1 MFYQGNAIRKPR
13 HPIWLIAS
21 LLVIILLAIMANA
34 YGADDQKGYT
44 GFDVDD
50 AYSQWQIDAMEA
62 ILPALKELGAEVHPT
77 SVNKKLKDKD
87 FGFTLD
93 VENKWHKP
101 PIRDRIEFG
110 NIVILKGNTKE
121 GDPVILESKDDGFI
135 YEDLENTTDHTS
147 LVRITVEESE
157 TISEQSSES
166 SLHGWD
172 IRTSVTGTVGAN
184 ESNKVEVSVEAGAKG
199 EYTKA
204 SESGKEQTRTITK
217 EIEHEVPPFTTFYV
231 QQTKEKAKVR
241 VTSQQKIY
249 FDVAFTYIGKRHFPD
264 SPLRDYKKAN
274 RFGKTQSRYLIRVES
289 LNELHRI
296 LSGKHGDYP
305 KLRTNLL
312 TGKGHPKTK
321 AMWKWLSDENNR
333 YIRAEEIKV
342 YDNASVGHSKVVE
355 KRNKD
360 EETDD

>member
-1 MFYQGNAIRKPR
+1 M
-13 HPIWLIAS
+13 
-21 LLVIILLAIMANA
+21 
-34 YGADDQKGYT
+34 KGYT

-50 AYSQWQIDAMEA
+50 AYSQWQIDAMEV

-77 SVNKKLKDKD
+77 SLNKKTKDKN
-87 FGFTLD
+87 FGFVLD
-93 VENKWHKP
+93 VENEWNKP
-101 PIRDRIEFG
+101 PIRDRMEFG
-110 NIVILKGNTKE
+110 NIVILKGNTKD
-121 GDPVILESKDDGFI
+121 GDPVILESKDDGYI

-147 LVRITVEESE
+147 IVRITVQESE

-166 SLHGWD
+166 TLHGWD
-172 IRTSVTGTVGAN
+172 IRTSITGTVGAN

-217 EIEHEVPPFTTFYV
+217 EIEHEVPPFTLFYV

-241 VTSQQKIY
+241 VTSQQKIF
-249 FDVAFTYIGKRHFPD
+249 FDVAFTYIGKQHFSD

-274 RFGKTQSRYLIRVES
+274 HFGKTQSRYLIRVES
-289 LNELHRI
+289 LNEFHRI

-305 KLRTNLL
+305 KLRTNIL
-312 TGKGHPKTK
+312 TGKGYPKTK
-321 AMWKWLSDENNR
+321 AMWEWLSDENNR
-333 YIRAEEIKV
+333 YIRAEEIKI

-355 KRNKD
+355 KQN
-360 EETDD
+360 DDTEDADDN

>member
-1 MFYQGNAIRKPR
+1 M
-13 HPIWLIAS
+13 
-21 LLVIILLAIMANA
+21 
-34 YGADDQKGYT
+34 KGYT

-50 AYSQWQIDAMEA
+50 AYSQWQIDAIGK

-77 SVNKKLKDKD
+77 SLKNKEKQ
-87 FGFTLD
+87 FGFVLD
-93 VENKWHKP
+93 VENQWNKP
-101 PIRDRIEFG
+101 PIRDRMEFG
-110 NIVILKGNTKE
+110 NLVILKGNTKE
-121 GDPVILESKDDGFI
+121 GDPVILESKDDGYI

-147 LVRITVEESE
+147 MVRITVEESE

-217 EIEHEVPPFTTFYV
+217 EIEHEVPPFTLFYV

-249 FDVAFTYIGKRHFPD
+249 FDVAFTFIGKQHFPD

-274 RFGKTQSRYLIRVES
+274 RWGKTHSRYLIRVES
-289 LNELHRI
+289 LNEFHRI

-312 TGKGHPKTK
+312 AGKGYPKTK
-321 AMWKWLSDENNR
+321 AMWEWLSDENNR
-333 YIRAEEIKV
+333 YIRAEEIKI

-355 KRNKD
+355 KQN
-360 EETDD
+360 DDTEDADDN

>member
-1 MFYQGNAIRKPR
+1 MKRLNLWYVLS
-13 HPIWLIAS
+13 WLFMS
-21 LLVIILLAIMANA
+21 LILSTFVLA
-34 YGADDQKGYT
+34 DEQKGYT

-50 AYSQWQIDAMEA
+50 AYSQWQIDAMGV

-77 SVNKKLKDKD
+77 SLSKPKSQQ
-87 FGFTLD
+87 FGFVLD
-93 VENKWHKP
+93 VENQWQKP
-101 PIRDRIEFG
+101 KQGKHQIRDRIEFG
-110 NIVILKGNTKE
+110 NLVILKGNTKE
-121 GDPVILESKDDGFI
+121 GEPVILESKDDGFI

-147 LVRITVEESE
+147 IVRITVEESE

-172 IRTSVTGTVGAN
+172 IRTSITGTFGAN
-184 ESNKVEVSVEAGAKG
+184 ESNKVEVSVEAGSKG

-204 SESGKEQTRTITK
+204 SESGKEQTRTISK
-217 EIEHEVPPFTTFYV
+217 QIEHEVPPFTTFYV

-241 VTSQQKIY
+241 VTSQQRIY
-249 FDVAFTYIGKRHFPD
+249 FDVVFIYIGKRHLPD

-274 RFGKTQSRYLIRVES
+274 KFGKTESRYLIRVES

-305 KLRTNLL
+305 KLRTNLI
-312 TGKGHPKTK
+312 TDKGYPKTK
-321 AMWKWLSDENNR
+321 AMWAWLSDENNR

-360 EETDD
+360 EEAKESEDE

>member
-1 MFYQGNAIRKPR
+1 MLYKGNAVHKPR
-13 HPIWLIAS
+13 NPMWLIAAV
-21 LLVIILLAIMANA
+21 LGIVLLALAA
-34 YGADDQKGYT
+34 YTYGADDQKGYT

-50 AYSQWQIDAMEA
+50 AYSQWQIDAMGM
-62 ILPALKELGAEVHPT
+62 ILPGLKELGAEVHPS
-77 SVNKKLKDKD
+77 SVNKKLKHKN

-121 GDPVILESKDDGFI
+121 GEPVILESKDDGFI
-135 YEDLENTTDHTS
+135 YEDLENTTDHIS
-147 LVRITVEESE
+147 IVRITVEETE

-172 IRTSVTGTVGAN
+172 IRTSITGTVGAN

-204 SESGKEQTRTITK
+204 SESGKEQTRTISK
-217 EIEHEVPPFTTFYV
+217 QIEHEVPPFTTFYV
-231 QQTKEKAKVR
+231 QQKKEKAKVR
-241 VTSQQKIY
+241 VTSQQKIF
-249 FDVAFTYIGKRHFPD
+249 FDVAFTYIGKQHLPD

-274 RFGKTQSRYLIRVES
+274 RFGKTHSRYLIRVES
-289 LNELHRI
+289 LNEFHRI

-305 KLRTNLL
+305 KLRSNLL
-312 TGKGHPKTK
+312 TGKGYPKTK
-321 AMWKWLSDENNR
+321 AMWAWLSDENNR
-333 YIRAEEIKV
+333 YIRAEEIKI

-355 KRNKD
+355 KPNKND
-360 EETDD
+360 EEDD